1 MSAARTGEEATGPS
15 SSAGRPRDPTIDDAI
30 LGATRDLLIE
40 SGYSGVAFDSV
51 ARRAG
56 VTRPTVYRRWPSK
69 MNLVHEAVFPAQR
82 QVPVPRTDDFEADLR
97 AVIRRMFESYSRPE
111 ARAALP
117 GLIADL
123 HGDVSLRSSVIDR
136 LEAQARSDFA
146 DLIDR
151 AQHDGAFAGE
161 IDADL
166 LLDTIA
172 GAMFHRVV
180 ARALT
185 EEAFVDELAHLLL
198 KGMRPVKERTS
209 ARKRNGKNQ
218 K

>member
-1 MSAARTGEEATGPS
+1 MSAARIGEETAGPS
-15 SSAGRPRDPTIDDAI
+15 SSAGRPRDPAIDDAI
-30 LGATRDLLIE
+30 LQAARELLIE
-40 SGYSGVAFDSV
+40 SGYAGVSFDSV

-69 MNLVHEAVFPAQR
+69 MHLVHEAVFPAQR
-82 QVPVPRTDDFEADLR
+82 QLPPPRTDDFEADLR
-97 AVIRRMFESYSRPE
+97 AVVRRMFESYSRPE

-123 HGDVSLRSSVIDR
+123 HGDVALRSSVIDR

-146 DLIDR
+146 EMIER
-151 AQHDGAFAGE
+151 AQLEGAFADE

-166 LLDTIA
+166 LLDTVV

-180 ARALT
+180 ARALS
-185 EEAFVDELAHLLL
+185 EKAFVDELAHLLL
-198 KGMRPVKERTS
+198 NGIRPRPVR
-209 ARKRNGKNQ
+209 
-218 K
+218 

>member
-1 MSAARTGEEATGPS
+1 VIGLAEALSRLAATAET
-15 SSAGRPRDPTIDDAI
+15 DPPAKTEYQRAADAH
-30 LGATRDLLIE
+30 
-40 SGYSGVAFDSV
+40 
-51 ARRAG
+51 ARA
-56 VTRPTVYRRWPSK
+56 VKS
-69 MNLVHEAVFPAQR
+69 LHEAVFPAQR

-123 HGDVSLRSSVIDR
+123 HGDVALRSSVIDR
-136 LEAQARSDFA
+136 LEAQARADFA
-146 DLIDR
+146 EMIER
-151 AQHDGAFAGE
+151 AQHDGAFASE

-166 LLDTIA
+166 VLDTVV

-180 ARALT
+180 ARAVT
-185 EEAFVDELAHLLL
+185 EEAFVDELAQLLL
-198 KGMRPVKERTS
+198 NGMRPGKARAA
-209 ARKRNGKNQ
+209 ARKRNGKNS